1 MRKFSI
7 IHAGNAKKVYFCKIN
22 IEAMSKLE
30 HDKLD
35 YLVAIISD
43 FAHKFSLTPSQA
55 YRYLS
60 NYKAI
65 DFLIRN
71 YDIEHTL
78 SFENVVD
85 DVSVYCRN
93 RGGALA

>member
-1 MRKFSI
+1 
-7 IHAGNAKKVYFCKIN
+7 
-22 IEAMSKLE
+22 MSKLE

-55 YRYLS
+55 YRYLY

-85 DVSVYCRN
+85 DVTVYCRS

>member
-1 MRKFSI
+1 
-7 IHAGNAKKVYFCKIN
+7 
-22 IEAMSKLE
+22 MSKIE
-30 HDKLD
+30 QDKLD
-35 YLVAIISD
+35 YMEAIISD
-43 FAHKFSLTPSQA
+43 FASKFSLTLTQA

-65 DFLIRN
+65 DFLLRN

-85 DVSVYCRN
+85 DVSVYCRS
-93 RGGALA
+93 RGGALQ

>member
-1 MRKFSI
+1 
-7 IHAGNAKKVYFCKIN
+7 
-22 IEAMSKLE
+22 MSKLE

-43 FAHKFSLTPSQA
+43 FASKFSLTPSQV

-85 DVSVYCRN
+85 DVSVFCRN
-93 RGGALA
+93 RGGALV

>member
-1 MRKFSI
+1 
-7 IHAGNAKKVYFCKIN
+7 
-22 IEAMSKLE
+22 MSKLE

-43 FAHKFSLTPSQA
+43 FALKFSLTPTQA

-78 SFENVVD
+78 SRLLYSEITTLPC
-85 DVSVYCRN
+85 SSTETS
-93 RGGALA
+93 

>member
-1 MRKFSI
+1 
-7 IHAGNAKKVYFCKIN
+7 
-22 IEAMSKLE
+22 MSKLE

-55 YRYLS
+55 YRYLY

-85 DVSVYCRN
+85 DVSVFCRN

>member
-1 MRKFSI
+1 
-7 IHAGNAKKVYFCKIN
+7 
-22 IEAMSKLE
+22 MSKLE

-55 YRYLS
+55 YRYLF

-85 DVSVYCRN
+85 DVTVNCRS

>member
-1 MRKFSI
+1 
-7 IHAGNAKKVYFCKIN
+7 
-22 IEAMSKLE
+22 MSKLE

-43 FAHKFSLTPSQA
+43 FAHKFSLTPVQA

-85 DVSVYCRN
+85 DVSVYCRS

>member
-1 MRKFSI
+1 
-7 IHAGNAKKVYFCKIN
+7 
-22 IEAMSKLE
+22 MSKLE

-43 FAHKFSLTPSQA
+43 FAYKFSLTPAQA

-85 DVSVYCRN
+85 DVSVYCRS

>member
-1 MRKFSI
+1 
-7 IHAGNAKKVYFCKIN
+7 
-22 IEAMSKLE
+22 MSKLE

-55 YRYLS
+55 YRNLS

-65 DFLIRN
+65 DFLIHN

>member
-1 MRKFSI
+1 M
-7 IHAGNAKKVYFCKIN
+7 G
-22 IEAMSKLE
+22 KLE
-30 HDKLD
+30 QDKLD
-35 YLVAIISD
+35 YLVAVISD
-43 FAHKFSLTPSQA
+43 FALRHSLTLPQA

-85 DVSVYCRN
+85 DVSVFCHH
-93 RGGALA
+93 RGGALS